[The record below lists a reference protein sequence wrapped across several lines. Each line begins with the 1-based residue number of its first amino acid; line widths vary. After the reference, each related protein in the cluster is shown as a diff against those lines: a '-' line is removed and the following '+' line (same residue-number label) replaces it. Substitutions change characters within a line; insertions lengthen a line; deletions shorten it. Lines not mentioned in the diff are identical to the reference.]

1 MPGSVSASS
10 ARRPHRGV
18 RVAMAGVAA
27 ASLSLAVAESSAA
40 SSTPHSPFIGPLH
53 SVSTVTSTV
62 PANGDV
68 DAVVHVRT
76 RILGAAPGRR
86 S

>member
-1 MPGSVSASS
+1 MPAPVSASS

-18 RVAMAGVAA
+18 RLAMAAVAA

-53 SVSTVTSTV
+53 SVSTIASTV

-68 DAVVHVRT
+68 SPYGVAVVPHGIGR
-76 RILGAAPGRR
+76 LGRA
-86 S
+86 